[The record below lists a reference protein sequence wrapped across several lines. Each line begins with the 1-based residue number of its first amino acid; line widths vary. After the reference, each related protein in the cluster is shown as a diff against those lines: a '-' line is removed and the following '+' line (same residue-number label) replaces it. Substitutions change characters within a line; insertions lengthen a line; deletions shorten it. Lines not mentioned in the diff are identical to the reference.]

1 MIVLK
6 ISTKE
11 SIETKEEWERFAL
24 EKSDLRV
31 EFEEQNVG
39 DYNTNLV
46 TIEVKMSIDDF
57 IASAI
62 DRVERKDGTLYERLN
77 SQLDRLIA
85 DPRPVKVFLLIG
97 DIEDRIS
104 DIHRNSVHGFMAKI
118 CCKGNINDCLATR
131 ASMNGVNFVK
141 LTDEDDWMD
150 FIYRIVRLSEK
161 YKKQLMK

>member
-11 SIETKEEWERFAL
+11 SQETKEEWERFAL

-57 IASAI
+57 IASAV

-77 SQLDRLIA
+77 NQLNRLIA

-97 DIEDRIS
+97 DIKDRIS
-104 DIHRNSVHGFMAKI
+104 DIHTNSVHGFMAKI
-118 CCKGNINDCLATR
+118 CCKGNINDCSATC
-131 ASMNGVNFVK
+131 ASMNGVKFVK

-161 YKKQLMK
+161 YQKKNN